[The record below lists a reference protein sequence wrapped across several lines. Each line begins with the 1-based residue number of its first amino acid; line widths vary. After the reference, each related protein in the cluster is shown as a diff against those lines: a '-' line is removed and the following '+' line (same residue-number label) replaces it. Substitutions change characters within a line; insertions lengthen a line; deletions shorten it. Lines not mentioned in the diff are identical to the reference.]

1 MAPITED
8 RWLSGTP
15 SPPRRSATSPWSPTA
30 ARWSPSTSTATAG
43 PRASRTSG
51 PRTDD
56 GFADA
61 TRQLDEYFTGQR
73 QTFDLELDL
82 RGSEFERRV
91 WQLLTRIPYGETRT
105 YRDLA
110 VELGEPGAAQA
121 VGNANGW
128 NPLSIVVPCHRVVG
142 SSGGL
147 TGYAGGVDRKRFLLQ
162 LEEPPA
168 HDAGRLF

>member
-1 MAPITED
+1 MAPITEEKMAFRHTVAASPVGD
-8 RWLSGTP
+8 LTLVADGSALVAVYFDSHSRTP
-15 SPPRRSATSPWSPTA
+15 RFPDF
-30 ARWSPSTSTATAG
+30 G
-43 PRASRTSG
+43 PRA
-51 PRTDD
+51 DD
-56 GFADA
+56 TFA
-61 TRQLDEYFTGQR
+61 TVTQQLDEYFAGRR

-82 RGSEFERRV
+82 RGSDFERRV

-147 TGYAGGVDRKRFLLQ
+147 TGYAGGVARKRFLLQ

-168 HDAGRLF
+168 DDAGRLF